1 MHNSAKPSSSSSSPS
16 SQSLEDESDQDITRF
31 DKSLQVHFH
40 LLLSHAYM
48 FCGLLA
54 VSLLT
59 EFVTTACRDFDTYVL
74 SFIMLP
80 IIPKPLS

>member
-1 MHNSAKPSSSSSSPS
+1 MHNSTKPSSSSFSSPS
-16 SQSLEDESDQDITRF
+16 FQSLKDESDHQDITRF

-40 LLLSHAYM
+40 LLLSHLM
-48 FCGLLA
+48 PTCFA
-54 VSLLT
+54 VSLLI
-59 EFVTTACRDFDTYVL
+59 EFVTTACRNFDTYVL